1 MHRESVESEA
11 LASVGYEPRLR
22 VLEIE
27 FHSGEIYRYFDVP
40 PDLHVRLMQADSV
53 GHFFAEHIRNAGFD
67 VEHVGADDE

>member
-1 MHRESVESEA
+1 VHRESVESEA
-11 LASVGYEPRLR
+11 LASVGYEPRQR

-27 FHSGEIYRYFDVP
+27 FHSGEIYRYFEVP
-40 PDLHVRLMQADSV
+40 PELHVDLMRADSV